1 MKEVPV
7 GIVWRYGRNDYQI
20 NLFNPS
26 QEEEEHLNKVMM
38 STENCCTC
46 IRGNEDLS
54 LKDADVNY
62 WEDAWAK
69 EEAEAKRKALAAK
82 LYKLGMVE
90 TDIMYD
96 HQADEQL
103 TEEKIVDILKSKT
116 DTAYMLEQ
124 FLQFC
129 DGSQEYGD
137 HKKFFDAVMEI
148 VHYME
153 GME

>member
-1 MKEVPV
+1 MEKVI
-7 GIVWRYGRNDYQI
+7 GLIYRFDKNDYQI
-20 NLFNPS
+20 SIMDFEAVHQDFLMKLMEQYDDDCS
-26 QEEEEHLNKVMM
+26 CE
-38 STENCCTC
+38 
-46 IRGNEDLS
+46 RG
-54 LKDADVNY
+54 DAKLTIAQANVEY
-62 WEDAWAK
+62 WEEKWA
-69 EEAEAKRKALAAK
+69 EQNAEARRKALAAK

-90 TDIMYD
+90 TDVMYD

-116 DTAYMLEQ
+116 DTAYMLET

-129 DGSQEYGD
+129 DGSQEEGD
-137 HKKFFDAVMEI
+137 HKKFFEASMEI

>member
-1 MKEVPV
+1 M
-7 GIVWRYGRNDYQI
+7 D
-20 NLFNPS
+20 FNKYD
-26 QEEEEHLNKVMM
+26 QKTLM
-38 STENCCTC
+38 SMIEKYEWDCSCM
-46 IRGNEDLS
+46 RGDAKLTI
-54 LKDADVNY
+54 DQADVEY
-62 WEDAWAK
+62 WEKKWA
-69 EEAEAKRKALAAK
+69 EQDAEAKRKELAAK

-103 TEEKIVDILKSKT
+103 TEEQIVEVLKSKT

-129 DGSQEYGD
+129 DGSQEKED
-137 HKKFFDAVMEI
+137 HKKFFDASMEI

>member
-1 MKEVPV
+1 MEKVI
-7 GIVWRYGRNDYQI
+7 GLIYRFNKNDYQI
-20 NLFNPS
+20 SIMDFEAVHQGFLMKLMEQYYDDCS
-26 QEEEEHLNKVMM
+26 CV
-38 STENCCTC
+38 
-46 IRGNEDLS
+46 RGDAKLTIDQADIED
-54 LKDADVNY
+54 
-62 WEDAWAK
+62 WEKNWAK
-69 EEAEAKRKALAAK
+69 QDAEAKRKALAAK

-129 DGSQEYGD
+129 DGNQDKED
-137 HKKFFDAVMEI
+137 HKKFFDAAMEI

>member
-1 MKEVPV
+1 MEKVI
-7 GIVWRYGRNDYQI
+7 GLIYRFGKNDYQI
-20 NLFNPS
+20 NIMDFNKYD
-26 QEEEEHLNKVMM
+26 QKTLMRMM
-38 STENCCTC
+38 EAYDDDWSSV
-46 IRGNEDLS
+46 RG
-54 LKDADVNY
+54 DAKLTIDQANVEY
-62 WEDAWAK
+62 WEKEWAK
-69 EEAEAKRKALAAK
+69 ADMEHKRKELAKK
-82 LYKLGMVE
+82 LWNIGFVK
-90 TDIMYD
+90 TDILYD

-129 DGSQEYGD
+129 DGSQEKED
-137 HKKFFDAVMEI
+137 HKKFFDAAMEI

>member
-1 MKEVPV
+1 MEKIIGLVYRF
-7 GIVWRYGRNDYQI
+7 GKNDYQI
-20 NLFNPS
+20 SLMEFDKHDQS
-26 QEEEEHLNKVMM
+26 TLMAMM
-38 STENCCTC
+38 DKYDNECSCE
-46 IRGNEDLS
+46 RG
-54 LKDADVNY
+54 DAKLTIDQANIGY
-62 WEDAWAK
+62 WEKNWA
-69 EEAEAKRKALAAK
+69 EQDAEAKRKALAAK
-82 LYKLGMVE
+82 LYKFGMIE

-129 DGSQEYGD
+129 DGSQEED
-137 HKKFFDAVMEI
+137 HKKFFNAAMEI

>member
-1 MKEVPV
+1 MEKVI
-7 GIVWRYGRNDYQI
+7 GLIYRFGKNDYQI
-20 NLFNPS
+20 NIMDFDERDQGTLMA
-26 QEEEEHLNKVMM
+26 MM
-38 STENCCTC
+38 DKY
-46 IRGNEDLS
+46 GNECS
-54 LKDADVNY
+54 CERGDAKLTIAQANVEY
-62 WEDAWAK
+62 WEKKWA
-69 EEAEAKRKALAAK
+69 EQDAEAKRKALAAK
-82 LYKLGMVE
+82 LYRCGMVE

-96 HQADEQL
+96 YQADEQL

-129 DGSQEYGD
+129 DGSQEKED
-137 HKKFFDAVMEI
+137 QKKFFEAAMEI

>member
-1 MKEVPV
+1 MEKVI
-7 GIVWRYGRNDYQI
+7 GLIYRFGKNDYQI
-20 NLFNPS
+20 SLMDFDKHDQS
-26 QEEEEHLNKVMM
+26 TLMAMM
-38 STENCCTC
+38 ERYDGNCSCV
-46 IRGNEDLS
+46 RG
-54 LKDADVNY
+54 DAKLTIAQANVEY
-62 WEDAWAK
+62 WEKKWA
-69 EEAEAKRKALAAK
+69 EQDAEAKRKTLAAK

-137 HKKFFDAVMEI
+137 HKKFFEAVMEI
-148 VHYME
+148 VRYME

>member
-1 MKEVPV
+1 MDKVI
-7 GIVWRYGRNDYQI
+7 GLIYRFRANDYQI
-20 NLFNPS
+20 SLMDFDKHDQDILMGMMEKYDDKCS
-26 QEEEEHLNKVMM
+26 CERGDRLLNIKSANVDFFE
-38 STENCCTC
+38 S
-46 IRGNEDLS
+46 
-54 LKDADVNY
+54 K
-62 WEDAWAK
+62 WA
-69 EEAEAKRKALAAK
+69 EQDAEAKRKALAAK
-82 LYKLGMVE
+82 LYKLGMIE

-103 TEEKIVDILKSKT
+103 TEEQIAEVLKSKT

-129 DGSQEYGD
+129 DGSQFKED
-137 HKKFFDAVMEI
+137 HKKFFEASMEI

>member
-1 MKEVPV
+1 MEKVI
-7 GIVWRYGRNDYQI
+7 GLIYRFDKNDYQI
-20 NLFNPS
+20 NIMDFDAHDQNTLMA
-26 QEEEEHLNKVMM
+26 MM
-38 STENCCTC
+38 DKYDNECSCE
-46 IRGNEDLS
+46 RG
-54 LKDADVNY
+54 DAKLTIDQANVEY
-62 WEDAWAK
+62 WEKNWA
-69 EEAEAKRKALAAK
+69 EQDAEAKRKTLAAK

-129 DGSQEYGD
+129 DGSQEEED
-137 HKKFFDAVMEI
+137 HKKFFEASMEI